1 MLRKPDSIPANETIV
16 KDPVMEPFFITRSQT
31 GGYTVYERV
40 IKGENDTPYIK
51 TIGYPSNF
59 GNALKCVAREI
70 LNEEGKTYSL
80 KEYVKR
86 WESVENS
93 LSSIIE

>member
-1 MLRKPDSIPANETIV
+1 MPFSFNLPNTPNIDDDLKLS
-16 KDPVMEPFFITRSQT
+16 EPFFITRSQT

-40 IKGENDTPYIK
+40 IKGENNTAYIK

-59 GNALKCVAREI
+59 GNALRSVAREI
-70 LNEEGKTYSL
+70 LNEEGKTYTL

-93 LSSIIE
+93 LTSIIE

>member
-1 MLRKPDSIPANETIV
+1 MLRRPDSIPSTDTIIS
-16 KDPVMEPFFITRSQT
+16 DPVLEPFFISKSST
-31 GGYTVYERV
+31 GGFTVYERV
-40 IKGENDTPYIK
+40 IKGENDTAYIK

-59 GNALKCVAREI
+59 GNALRSVAREI
-70 LNEEGKTYSL
+70 LNEEGKTYTL

-93 LSSIIE
+93 LTSIIE

>member
-1 MLRKPDSIPANETIV
+1 MTKVGEHITLDIIGTTQEY
-16 KDPVMEPFFITRSQT
+16 DPS
-31 GGYTVYERV
+31 VYERV
-40 IKGENDTPYIK
+40 IKGENKTAYIK

-70 LNEEGKTYSL
+70 LNEEGKTYTL

-93 LSSIIE
+93 LTSIIE